1 MSADAATLS
10 VKGTIERGYERV
22 RDGFAEGQRG
32 DEGGAQLCVYRH
44 GNKVVDLWGGRD
56 TMGNRPYAGDALTVI
71 MSCTKGVTATAAL
84 MLVERGLLDPEERV
98 TRYWP
103 EFGQAGKEDLRVHHL
118 FAHTSGLNGFDP
130 ALEIAPRDLLDFGRC
145 TNALA
150 RMEPL
155 WKPGTASMY
164 HAITYGYLIGEL
176 VRRVDG
182 RSIGRF
188 VAGEISAPLKLDLWI
203 GLPAPEEPR
212 VARQFSRRPNGTVEQ
227 ITAFFRAAGVDL
239 GNRVVRTIISV
250 VAGTEEAM
258 RILDS
263 REGHAAEIPA
273 GNALSDARSLAR
285 MYAATISEIDGVR
298 LLNKDTVARARVPRN
313 DGLNAPEPLSK
324 FPPFAPQRFGLGYML
339 TRFANPM
346 LGETSFGHDGAGG
359 RVGFADPESG
369 FAVAY
374 LCNNMSWDALAGP
387 DPRWM
392 PWLSALSDLA
402 KK

>member
-1 MSADAATLS
+1 
-10 VKGTIERGYERV
+10 
-22 RDGFAEGQRG
+22 
-32 DEGGAQLCVYRH
+32 
-44 GNKVVDLWGGRD
+44 
-56 TMGNRPYAGDALTVI
+56 
-71 MSCTKGVTATAAL
+71 
-84 MLVERGLLDPEERV
+84 
-98 TRYWP
+98 
-103 EFGQAGKEDLRVHHL
+103 
-118 FAHTSGLNGFDP
+118 
-130 ALEIAPRDLLDFGRC
+130 
-145 TNALA
+145 
-150 RMEPL
+150 
-155 WKPGTASMY
+155 MY

-176 VRRVDG
+176 VRRIDG

-188 VAGEISAPLKLDLWI
+188 VAEEISGPLKLDLWI
-203 GLPAPEEPR
+203 GLPAGEESR
-212 VARQFSRRPNGTVEQ
+212 VARQYSRRPSGTVEQ

-239 GNRVVRTIISV
+239 EERVVRTIVGV

-258 RILDS
+258 RLLDS

-273 GNALSDARSLAR
+273 GNALTDARSLAR
-285 MYAATISEIDGVR
+285 MYAATIGEIDGVR
-298 LLNKDTVARARVPRN
+298 LLTKSTVARARVPRN
-313 DGLNAPEPLSK
+313 DGLNAPEPLTK

-392 PWLSALSDLA
+392 PWLTALSDIA

>member
-1 MSADAATLS
+1 MSAAAATLA

-32 DEGGAQLCVYRH
+32 DEGGAQLCVYRY
-44 GNKVVDLWGGRD
+44 GKKVVDLWAGRD
-56 TMGNRPYAGDALTVI
+56 TIGNRPYAGDALTVI

-84 MLVERGLLDPEERV
+84 MLVERGKLDPEERV

-103 EFGQAGKEDLRVHHL
+103 EFGQAGKEDMRVHHL
-118 FAHTSGLNGFDP
+118 FAHTAGLNGFDP
-130 ALEIAPRDLLDFGRC
+130 ALNIGPSDLLDFERC
-145 TNALA
+145 ANALA
-150 RMEPL
+150 RMAPL

-164 HAITYGYLIGEL
+164 HAITYGYLLGEL
-176 VRRVDG
+176 VRRIDG

-188 VAGEISAPLKLDLWI
+188 VSEEISVPLSLDLFI
-203 GLPAPEEPR
+203 GLPERLESR
-212 VARQFSRRPNGTVEQ
+212 VARQYSRRPNGTVEQ
-227 ITAFFRAAGVDL
+227 ITALFKSLGIDL
-239 GNRVVRTIISV
+239 EGRIARTMIGV

-258 RILDS
+258 RLLDS

-273 GNALSDARSLAR
+273 GNALADARSLAR
-285 MYAATISEIDGVR
+285 MYAATVGEIDGVR
-298 LLNKDTVARARVPRN
+298 LLNEETISRARVARN
-313 DGLNAPEPLSK
+313 DGLNAPDPLSK

-387 DPRWM
+387 DPRWV
-392 PWLSALSDLA
+392 PWLSALSEIA
-402 KK
+402 RP